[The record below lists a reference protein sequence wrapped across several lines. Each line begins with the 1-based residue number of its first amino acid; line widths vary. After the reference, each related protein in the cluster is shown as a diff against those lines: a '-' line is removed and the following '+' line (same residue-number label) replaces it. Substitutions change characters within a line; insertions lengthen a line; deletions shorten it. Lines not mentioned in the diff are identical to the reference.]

1 MGNFFCRLFAPWK
14 AEGCFDELDDFYDFL
29 LRRNRAL
36 NAVRVL
42 FFAAAAVCLSRS
54 RIIFLPL
61 ALWCW
66 RLGCRSSSFKMKSSF
81 RPSFKTPNP
90 DQMVCRSLR
99 QTIFY
104 GISSCIC
111 AGVSS

>member
-42 FFAAAAVCLSRS
+42 FFAAAAVCLM
-54 RIIFLPL
+54 
-61 ALWCW
+61 
-66 RLGCRSSSFKMKSSF
+66 LGYAFEPQPYKHGQGRRYPKAY
-81 RPSFKTPNP
+81 RRNTL
-90 DQMVCRSLR
+90 QQL
-99 QTIFY
+99 
-104 GISSCIC
+104 
-111 AGVSS
+111 

>member
-42 FFAAAAVCLSRS
+42 FFAAAAVCLMLGYAFEPQPYNAVAVQIINSKQRKRPASR
-54 RIIFLPL
+54 R
-61 ALWCW
+61 ALQFAKDP
-66 RLGCRSSSFKMKSSF
+66 RR
-81 RPSFKTPNP
+81 
-90 DQMVCRSLR
+90 
-99 QTIFY
+99 
-104 GISSCIC
+104 
-111 AGVSS
+111 VSPRRAK